1 MSDLYIFAL
10 MTGLIGSLH
19 CIGMCGPIAIA
30 LPLGTK
36 GPVNKVLGS
45 LVYNTG
51 RILTYG
57 ILGAIFGL
65 LGKGIELAG
74 LQQWAS
80 ILLGTVMILSI
91 LAPALFKGKVRFEQ
105 LFFGFAGKMI
115 GQFRKLFM
123 VSSLPSLFLIGLLNG
138 LLPCGLV
145 YIAIAGA
152 INTNEI
158 FYGVFYMIIFGLG
171 TIPIMFI
178 IPMVGNLIGNA
189 FRKKYGKIVS
199 VFIVILGI
207 IFILRGLS
215 LGIPYISPPSK
226 KLVPHEKTMSMDSDE
241 DIKTIRSGCCSK
253 NKSEESKEENPQD

>member
-1 MSDLYIFAL
+1 MNELYIFAL
-10 MTGLIGSLH
+10 MTGLVGSLH

-36 GPVNKVLGS
+36 SPLNRIAGS
-45 LVYNTG
+45 FVYNLG

-65 LGKGIELAG
+65 LGQGIEMAG

-80 ILLGTVMILSI
+80 ILLGAAMILSVI
-91 LAPALFKGKVRFEQ
+91 APAIFRGKLKLEQ
-105 LFFGFAGKMI
+105 VFFGYAGKMI
-115 GQFRKLFM
+115 GSFRKLFA
-123 VSSLPSLFLIGLLNG
+123 VSSIPSLFLIGLLNG

-152 INTNEI
+152 INTNALLNGI
-158 FYGVFYMIIFGLG
+158 IYMIIFGIG
-171 TIPIMFI
+171 TVPIMFA
-178 IPMVGNLIGNA
+178 IPLLGNMIGNA
-189 FRKKYGKIVS
+189 FRKKYGKLVS

-215 LGIPYISPPSK
+215 LGIPYLSPPK
-226 KLVPHEKTMSMDSDE
+226 QKLVPHEKSMKMSAKGEDDTTKRPTCCGSD
-241 DIKTIRSGCCSK
+241 
-253 NKSEESKEENPQD
+253 